1 MADIPQ
7 KWRATGLWP
16 SAGAKIE
23 AQHPQPD
30 WKPLEPHIGTK
41 NELLRELSLFS
52 FTLPSSYSV
61 PRSPSH
67 WAHPIVTP
75 LGLQPYLVPDKE

>member
-1 MADIPQ
+1 MGLMLWEAAVEHYPS
-7 KWRATGLWP
+7 KPGLWR
-16 SAGAKIE
+16 S
-23 AQHPQPD
+23 QPD